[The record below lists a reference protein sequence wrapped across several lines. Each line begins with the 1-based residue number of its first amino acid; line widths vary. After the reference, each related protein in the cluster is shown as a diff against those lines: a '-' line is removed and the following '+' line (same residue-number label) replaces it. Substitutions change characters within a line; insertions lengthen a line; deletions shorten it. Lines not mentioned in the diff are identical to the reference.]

1 MTMKSTSR
9 RALTTRKIATTKPPK
24 DTPLE
29 LPDGVVGGLCL
40 RITPNGVKG
49 FILSTRID
57 GKLRRKSLGR
67 FPVLTLAQ
75 ARIEASK
82 LKDGTAAWGNST
94 DDGHLKSHGEVT
106 FGDVAREYVNREC
119 SKLARGWEVERI
131 IARELLPK
139 WRDRPMAELRRRDAV
154 LRFDALVDA
163 GKPAA
168 AIRLHEIAR
177 RMGRWAV
184 RRDLVDTSPFSD
196 IDAPADK
203 VMRDR
208 VLTPDEIREVWKAAG
223 IEGYPFGSAYR
234 MLLLTGQ
241 RKSEVGEMMWPEIN
255 LDNKTWTIPATRTK
269 NKKPMIVPLSD
280 MTLALIEGLPEFT
293 QGDFVFTTMRGARP
307 ISGWTKAKNR
317 MDDLSGVSGW
327 INHDLRRTLRTGL
340 SELGVPR
347 IVAERVLNHA
357 ERDRLADIYDRY
369 GYAAE
374 KRDAL
379 DRWASRVR
387 EIVTPPPENVVKLPR
402 GKRRA

>member
-1 MTMKSTSR
+1 MKSTSR
-9 RALTTRKIATTKPPK
+9 RALTTRKVATTKPPK

-40 RITPNGVKG
+40 RVTPNGVKG
-49 FILSTRID
+49 FILSTRIN

-94 DDGHLKSHGEVT
+94 DDGPLKSHGEVT
-106 FGDVAREYVNREC
+106 FGDVAREYVKREC

-168 AIRLHEIAR
+168 AHRLFEIVR
-177 RMGRWAV
+177 RLGRWAV
-184 RRDLVDTSPFSD
+184 RRDLVEINPFGDMDPPSV
-196 IDAPADK
+196 K

-208 VLTPDEIREVWKAAG
+208 VLSPSEIKAVWEATVSAG
-223 IEGYPFGSAYR
+223 FPFGPAVR

-241 RKSEVGEMMWPEIN
+241 RLSEVGGMTRQEID
-255 LDNKTWTIPATRTK
+255 LGSKVWTIPAARTK
-269 NKKPMIVPLSD
+269 SGRAMTVPLSD
-280 MTLALIEGLPEFT
+280 LAATTLKELPTFT
-293 QGDFVFTTMRGARP
+293 QGDFVFTTTRGERP
-307 ISGWTKAKNR
+307 ISGWSKAKSR
-317 MDDLSGVSGW
+317 LDEKAKVTGW
-327 INHDLRRTLRTGL
+327 RLHDLRRTLRTGL

-357 ERDRLADIYDRY
+357 ERDKLAETYDRY
-369 GYAAE
+369 DYADE
-374 KRDAL
+374 KRAAL
-379 DRWASRVR
+379 DRWAARIR

-402 GKRRA
+402 GKRGA